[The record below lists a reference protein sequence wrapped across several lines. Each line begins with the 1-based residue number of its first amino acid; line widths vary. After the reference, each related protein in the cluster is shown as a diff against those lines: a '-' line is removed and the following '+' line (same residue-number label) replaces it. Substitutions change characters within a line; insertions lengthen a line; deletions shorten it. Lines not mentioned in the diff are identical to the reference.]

1 MSTTFI
7 FTAALLC
14 GVIIG
19 LVTPMVVDYVRHIR
33 IAVYRKDPASFTQE
47 VLVLDVDVEDLDL
60 PEWLK
65 DDPAPAKEW

>member
-7 FTAALLC
+7 FTSALLC

-33 IAVYRKDPASFTQE
+33 IAVYRKDPAIEAE
-47 VLVLDVDVEDLDL
+47 VLVKYTELEDLDL
-60 PEWLK
+60 PGWLN
-65 DDPAPAKEW
+65 DNPAPAKEW